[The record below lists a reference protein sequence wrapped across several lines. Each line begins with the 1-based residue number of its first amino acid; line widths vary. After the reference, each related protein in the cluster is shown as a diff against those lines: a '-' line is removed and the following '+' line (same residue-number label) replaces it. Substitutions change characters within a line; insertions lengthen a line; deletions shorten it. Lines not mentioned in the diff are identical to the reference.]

1 MTISAAIFDIGG
13 VLTTSPVQSIRAF
26 EREAGLSSGPL
37 GAIMADPDGPW
48 SAFETSSVTREGF
61 IDAFEKAAA
70 EEGLE
75 VDGEAFLAAFVAGMA
90 PRPEFLAVVEGL
102 RGRLKLGCITNNVA
116 GEGDQRPDR
125 GFDIYELF
133 DVVIESAKVGVRK
146 PDPRIY
152 EMACQQLGVPLN
164 ETVFLDDFGVNL
176 KGARALGITTIK
188 VDDTLAAIEELERV
202 LGWAFPRDV

>member
-26 EREAGLSSGPL
+26 ETAAGLRPGPL
-37 GAIMADPDGPW
+37 GLIMADPEGPW
-48 SAFETSSVTREGF
+48 SAFETSSVTRAGF
-61 IDAFEKAAA
+61 IEAFEKAAA
-70 EEGLE
+70 KEGVK
-75 VDGEAFLAAFVAGMA
+75 VDGEAFLTAFTAGLV
-90 PRPEFLAVVEGL
+90 PRPEYLAVVEGL
-102 RGRLKLGCITNNVA
+102 KGKLKLGCITNNVS
-116 GEGDQRPDR
+116 GEGEQRADR

-133 DVVIESAKVGVRK
+133 DVVIESAKVGMRK

-152 EMACQQLGVPLN
+152 EMACEQLGVPLN

-202 LGWAFPRDV
+202 LGWTLPRGV